1 LAILFSHLLNSDS
14 PAWEFT
20 FDTYALQPSYR
31 DNSEEEQRKRRNWQ
45 EAFVQ
50 VAGQAAVL
58 SGEGTAKQLEGKGYK
73 PVKAPEGIVNAAARY
88 GVQTPAQLL
97 SNDELSGR
105 LITEPSGSA
114 QAAVDFIWLII
125 ESHGL
130 NNGKDKPPVKCF
142 TSILDGGTVLN
153 GYYRDGVVFINGD
166 LAPTGIADVSLLPDR
181 LLHVALEEVAHYIT
195 GATDN
200 SRDFQNYLL
209 DLAVKLC
216 RARQKGG
223 D

>member
-1 LAILFSHLLNSDS
+1 
-14 PAWEFT
+14 
-20 FDTYALQPSYR
+20 
-31 DNSEEEQRKRRNWQ
+31 
-45 EAFVQ
+45 VQ
-50 VAGQAAVL
+50 VAGETAVL
-58 SGEGTAKQLEGKGYK
+58 SGEGTAKQLQGKGYK

-88 GVQTPAQLL
+88 GVQTPAHVL

-105 LITEPSGSA
+105 IITEPTESA
-114 QAAVDFIWLII
+114 QAAVDFIWRLL

-142 TSILDGGTVLN
+142 TSILDGGVMLS
-153 GYYRDGVVFINGD
+153 GYYRDGVVFINAD
-166 LAPTGIADVSLLPDR
+166 LAPSGTADVGSLSAR
-181 LLHVALEEVAHYIT
+181 LLHVALEEVAHYVT
-195 GATDN
+195 GATDS

-216 RARQKGG
+216 RAKERGG